1 MARLKEGNE
10 PLVLKLLSFYKFV
23 PMTENNSIGILKF
36 VKNFEEIYNNIDL
49 LSTAKKITVIFM
61 KS

>member
-36 VKNFEEIYNNIDL
+36 VKNFEEIYNDIDL

>member
-36 VKNFEEIYNNIDL
+36 VKNF
-49 LSTAKKITVIFM
+49 
-61 KS
+61 